1 MSCLHSFRTD
11 NKLKKHERL
20 CNNHDYCHIEMP
32 TEDNNTLKYNRG
44 EKSLK
49 TSWLFYVHFKSLLV
63 KEQSCQNNPNDS
75 YTEKKLS
82 MKLAVIL

>member
-1 MSCLHSFRTD
+1 MSCLHSFGTD

-32 TEDNNTLKYNRG
+32 TEDNNSLKYNHG
-44 EKSLK
+44 EKSLR
-49 TSWLFYVHFKSLLV
+49 TPWLFYIDFKSLLV
-63 KEQSCQNNPNDS
+63 KKQSCQNNPNDS

-82 MKLAVIL
+82 MKLVVIL